1 MQKWFSKN
9 PYTVVAVVFLA
20 ILLAG
25 RHLWGWGALAFAY
38 FLLLYCI
45 VAVAIKLDEIAAG
58 LNTVA
63 GLLRKI
69 VVSAAESNPVM
80 GHRHDNTPTFVP
92 HEHRS
97 LNESSDNPDPLPNP
111 PDRIDN
117 DDPPAE

>member
-1 MQKWFSKN
+1 MQKWFTKN
-9 PYTVVAVVFLA
+9 PYAAVAVVFLVT
-20 ILLAG
+20 LLFG
-25 RHLWGWGALAFAY
+25 RHLLGWGALAFAY

-69 VVSAAESNPVM
+69 VVSAAESNAMM
-80 GHRHDNTPTFVP
+80 GNRHDNTPTFVP
-92 HEHRS
+92 HEDRS
-97 LNESSDNPDPLPNP
+97 LNESPDNSGPRPHP
-111 PDRIDN
+111 PDRIDH